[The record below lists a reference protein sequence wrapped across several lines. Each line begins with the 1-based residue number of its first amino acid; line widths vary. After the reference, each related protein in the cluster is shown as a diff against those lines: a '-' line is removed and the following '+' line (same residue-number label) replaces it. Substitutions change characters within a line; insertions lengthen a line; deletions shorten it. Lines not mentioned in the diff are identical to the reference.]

1 MTARRKDQSFYGEV
15 LNRKKAAA
23 VERARRL
30 EGVDDV
36 IAITHFALREA
47 IHTVPRDLRLIF
59 RGADSI
65 AHLLAA
71 RHKISGRDRA
81 EDLVRRIEE
90 VRGTFDLP
98 NNDAPT

>member
-1 MTARRKDQSFYGEV
+1 MAKPRKPTSFYGEV
-15 LNRKKAAA
+15 LDRKKAAA
-23 VERARRL
+23 LDRARRL

-47 IHTVPRDLRLIF
+47 VHNVPRDLRLIF
-59 RGADSI
+59 HGAESI
-65 AHLLAA
+65 AHLVTA
-71 RHKISGRDRA
+71 RHKISGREGTD
-81 EDLVRRIEE
+81 DLIRRIEE